1 MKSTLS
7 NETWQPQKC
16 TSPIRTLAFVLL
28 DVEKGRERRTH
39 CRGHRTEWTHW
50 DKKDAIYAASTHEL
64 FTPTAAQNTRWQTK
78 SHSTAPSALSSSQLR
93 VRIIRDHMQYY
104 TLLLVEFYLVR
115 K

>member
-1 MKSTLS
+1 MDTLG
-7 NETWQPQKC
+7 QKGC
-16 TSPIRTLAFVLL
+16 NIRSINPRTLYA
-28 DVEKGRERRTH
+28 H
-39 CRGHRTEWTHW
+39 CRA
-50 DKKDAIYAASTHEL
+50 D
-64 FTPTAAQNTRWQTK
+64 TRWQTK